1 MTEIIHAR
9 IIMKNTYLILL
20 SPSFIKDGLVHNSL
34 LTSADTMQKEK
45 SSNIVNNNIKNSQF
59 IQLYNQ
65 KASWYVKNELHTE
78 YVPLSEI
85 KENILRN

>member
-1 MTEIIHAR
+1 
-9 IIMKNTYLILL
+9 MKNTYLILL
-20 SPSFIKDGLVHNSL
+20 SPSFIKDVLVHNSL

-45 SSNIVNNNIKNSQF
+45 SSNIVNNNIKNSQS

-78 YVPLSEI
+78 YAPLSEI
-85 KENILRN
+85 KENILRS